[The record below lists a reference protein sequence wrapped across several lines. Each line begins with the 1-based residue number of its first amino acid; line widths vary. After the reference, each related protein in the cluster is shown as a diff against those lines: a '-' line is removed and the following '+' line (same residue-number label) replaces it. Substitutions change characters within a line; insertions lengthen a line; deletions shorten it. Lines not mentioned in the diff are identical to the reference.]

1 MTYAKIHEIIKNP
14 RVSDLDRRRF
24 AIWCAEQV
32 ARYCRFEPSLKAF
45 EVAKRHVEG
54 TATAEEMEAAW
65 QAAESAWP
73 LDYKRRKAF
82 ETSADLAASA
92 LQCTALRHAD
102 LGALSAARDS
112 RMVIV
117 LMRVRKNCTDEEW
130 DTEMEKEEIVQ
141 MEWLNRNVSVT
152 ARKQRK
158 AKGTK

>member
-1 MTYAKIHEIIKNP
+1 MTYTKIHEIIKNP

-54 TATAEEMEAAW
+54 AATAEEMEAAW
-65 QAAESAWP
+65 QAAESDWP
-73 LDYKRRKAF
+73 LDHNGRKAF
-82 ETSADLAASA
+82 KTSADAAASA
-92 LQCTALRHAD
+92 LQDTALRHAD
-102 LGALSAARDS
+102 LGALSAARYS
-112 RMVIV
+112 RMVVV
-117 LMRVRKNCTDEEW
+117 LMRARKNCTDEEY

-141 MEWLNRNVSVT
+141 LEWLNRNVTVK